1 MVSKSTSYLSTD
13 ICISRCVC
21 NTPSPSLTLTLTLDR
36 STPRSPIRHDDGQSC
51 SSTRPFPDPPSE
63 FIIRAPKSHLIIIHH
78 TYLSRPQSIRRSNP
92 IRINVN
98 REALEDTHESSSI
111 DGFKSAAHY
120 LPTSPNQKAARRWKN
135 DRYIITRPQNS
146 KLHPRAHYQI
156 DLFSEVTVISDLK
169 YTYGRSSTDPSI
181 IIIDRIN

>member
-36 STPRSPIRHDDGQSC
+36 STPRSPIRHDD
-51 SSTRPFPDPPSE
+51 E
-63 FIIRAPKSHLIIIHH
+63 SHLIIIHH